1 MEEINV
7 QDLTRSSSTNLMLLS
22 RSRRMLIKGVAPI
35 PSPTR
40 SRTS

>member
-1 MEEINV
+1 
-7 QDLTRSSSTNLMLLS
+7 
-22 RSRRMLIKGVAPI
+22 MLIKGVAPI